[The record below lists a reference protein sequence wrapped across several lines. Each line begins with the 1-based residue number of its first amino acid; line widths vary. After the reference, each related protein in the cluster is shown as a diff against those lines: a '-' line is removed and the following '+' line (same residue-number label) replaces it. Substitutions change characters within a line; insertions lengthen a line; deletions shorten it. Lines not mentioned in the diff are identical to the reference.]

1 MRADIM
7 KEIQQF
13 NASALLA
20 EQELCE
26 SPEEG
31 FSFLN
36 FEIHREG
43 GRRTSVR
50 TREVCVMSIDK
61 KSEQPLGA
69 DRRWRDESDRGAA
82 DDAAWSGALS
92 WWRCLPAEAFDDARK
107 ARLEQCVARISST
120 IEVWRKAIGGD
131 AAAAV
136 NIALFMRFPAAVTPR
151 LDLAMTVLLCCALD
165 NPGAAFVLSVLIR
178 RMPLEDGHKN
188 RIATSWLVHNL
199 LLAHPGLRR
208 TGRLRRR
215 RSIAFQLL
223 NGGESAS

>member
-1 MRADIM
+1 MRADMM
-7 KEIQQF
+7 KKSS
-13 NASALLA
+13 NSTASALLA

-26 SPEEG
+26 SPEKS

-69 DRRWRDESDRGAA
+69 DRRRRHESDRGAA

-92 WWRCLPAEAFDDARK
+92 WWRCLPADAFDDARK
-107 ARLEQCVARISST
+107 ARLEQCVGRISST

-136 NIALFMRFPAAVTPR
+136 NIALFMRSPAAVTPR
-151 LDLAMTVLLCCALD
+151 LDLAMTVLLRSALD

-178 RMPLEDGHKN
+178 RMPLEDGH
-188 RIATSWLVHNL
+188 IATSWLVHNL
-199 LLAHPGLRR
+199 LLAYPGLRR

-223 NGGESAS
+223 NGGEGAS

>member
-1 MRADIM
+1 
-7 KEIQQF
+7 
-13 NASALLA
+13 
-20 EQELCE
+20 
-26 SPEEG
+26 
-31 FSFLN
+31 
-36 FEIHREG
+36 
-43 GRRTSVR
+43 
-50 TREVCVMSIDK
+50 MSTK
-61 KSEQPLGA
+61 MKSEPPAAVDQRQLG
-69 DRRWRDESDRGAA
+69 ENNRGPAE
-82 DDAAWSGALS
+82 DMAWSEALS
-92 WWRCLPAEAFDDARK
+92 WWRCLPADAFDDARK
-107 ARLEQCVARISST
+107 ARLAQCVGRISST

-136 NIALFMRFPAAVTPR
+136 NIALFMRSPAAVTPR
-151 LDLAMTVLLCCALD
+151 LDLAMTVLLRCALD

-199 LLAHPGLRR
+199 LLAYPGLRR